1 MTGNC
6 PMMSDWP
13 LVGRARE
20 LVAIGAAIGTST
32 ATGKGGDSGVVLA
45 GEAGVGRTRLARAVL
60 TRARRAGRDTC
71 WLAATRTC
79 AAIPFGALLPL
90 VAGDEP
96 PGTDPMAVLHQA
108 VRRAARH
115 RPPLVVGVD
124 DAHLLDEQ
132 SAWVIQQLALRGL
145 VSVVAT
151 VRAGEPTPDAVTAL
165 WKDALAHRILVEPL
179 TPGAM
184 DELLTRSL
192 GPQVEGVTRLAIVRT
207 AAGRPRLLRDLL
219 VEAYEDGALVCREGV
234 WLWDRAAD
242 RTEGFGQPASTLWD
256 EAVFG
261 WTHCLGLVLAGRL
274 HEARNLAEAGYS
286 GAVDQ
291 GIREVA
297 IGWAGCRGAIAKAQG
312 QVATAQAVL
321 REAVAALHGRGA
333 DQLARWLLA
342 DLGGAAALA
351 GDAAGAGRWMRRAD
365 ALRTEGP
372 QGEVRRL
379 VDPWIELDRA
389 WVIAAGGNLERAAR
403 QARWAAD
410 LADDTKQYDA
420 EAIALYDVARL
431 GAPSSAMPRLADLA
445 EAVHGPLVP
454 ALTRAADALVAL
466 DGSALDATAA
476 ALDDRGLA
484 LHAAE
489 TAAAAVRAHLT
500 AGNQAAAV
508 AARTR
513 MTVLLDRCEGASTP
527 LLTAQRGLGVSAL
540 SRREHEI
547 ALLAA
552 SGLSSKAIAERLS
565 LSVRTVDNHLGRVY
579 ARLGVSGRA
588 ALAVLIGQRPGRT

>member
-1 MTGNC
+1 MT
-6 PMMSDWP
+6 SDWP
-13 LVGRARE
+13 LAGRARE

-32 ATGKGGDSGVVLA
+32 AAGSSGNAGGGVVLA
-45 GEAGVGRTRLARAVL
+45 GEAGVGRTRLARAAL
-60 TRARRAGRDTC
+60 TLARRAGRGTA
-71 WLAATRTC
+71 WLAATRAC

-90 VAGDEP
+90 VAGEEP
-96 PGTDPMAVLHQA
+96 PGTDPMAVLHHA

-132 SAWVIQQLALRGL
+132 SAWVLHQLALRGL

-151 VRAGEPTPDAVTAL
+151 VRAGATAPDAVTAL
-165 WKDALAHRILVEPL
+165 WKDALVRRILVRPL

-184 DELLTRSL
+184 DDLLTRSL
-192 GPQVEGVTRLAIVRT
+192 GHQVEGVTRLAIVRA
-207 AAGRPRLLRDLL
+207 AAGRPRVLRDLL

-242 RTEGFGQPASTLWD
+242 RTAGSGQSAPTLWE
-256 EAVFG
+256 EAVLG
-261 WTHCLGLVLAGRL
+261 WTHCLGLVFAGRL
-274 HEARNLAEAGYS
+274 HEARRLAEAGYS

-297 IGWAGCRGAIAKAQG
+297 IGWAGCRGTIAKTQG
-312 QVATAQAVL
+312 QVATAQVVL

-333 DQLARWLLA
+333 DQLARWLFA

-365 ALRTEGP
+365 ALRTDGR

-379 VDPWIELDRA
+379 LDPWIELDRA

-410 LADDTKQYDA
+410 LAGDTKQYAA

-431 GAPSSAMPRLADLA
+431 GAPSSVRPQLAGLV

-454 ALTRAADALVAL
+454 ALTKAADALVAL

-500 AGNQAAAV
+500 AGNRAAAV

-513 MTVLLDRCEGASTP
+513 MAVLLDRCEGASTP

-552 SGLSSKAIAERLS
+552 SGLPSKAIAERLS

-579 ARLGVSGRA
+579 ARLGISGRA
-588 ALAVLIGQRPGRT
+588 ALTALIGQHSGRT